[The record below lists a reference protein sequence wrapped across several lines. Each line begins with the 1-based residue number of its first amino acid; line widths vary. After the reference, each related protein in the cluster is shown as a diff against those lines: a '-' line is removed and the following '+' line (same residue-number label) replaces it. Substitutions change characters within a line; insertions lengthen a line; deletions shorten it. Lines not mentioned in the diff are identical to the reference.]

1 MTTSTQPRRTQQE
14 RREQTIARL
23 LDATIECLVHDGYS
37 GTTVKAVADRAGLSQ
52 GAIFRHFPTRL
63 DLLMAT
69 MNTVADRFIS
79 GYEARVERLRRDDN
93 DDVRVALQ
101 ALQSITTT
109 NEQTAWFEIQLA
121 ARTDEQLRDAFRPI
135 FLRNQKENFDTART
149 LFPDTIGQL
158 PMMDELIQLLI
169 HVFHGQSLDAHLDS
183 DEQRH
188 QQMMAVTTQVGQLGF
203 QLLAQL
209 TSKPAQ

>member
-1 MTTSTQPRRTQQE
+1 MTTHTQPRRTQQE

-37 GTTVKAVADRAGLSQ
+37 GTTVKAVAARAGLSQ

-63 DLLMAT
+63 ELLMAT
-69 MNTVADRFIS
+69 MNAVADRFIS
-79 GYEARVERLRRDDN
+79 GYEARVDQLRRDDD
-93 DDVRVALQ
+93 DDVRVALK

-109 NEQTAWFEIQLA
+109 DEQTAWFEIQLA
-121 ARTDEQLRDAFRPI
+121 ARTDDQLRDAFRPI
-135 FLRNQKENFDTART
+135 FLRNQKENFDIART

-169 HVFHGQSLDAHLDS
+169 HVFHGQSLDAHLD
-183 DEQRH
+183 DDAQR
-188 QQMMAVTTQVGQLGF
+188 QQQSMAVTTQVGQLGF

-209 TSKPAQ
+209 ANKGER

>member
-23 LDATIECLVHDGYS
+23 VDATIECLVHDGYS

-203 QLLAQL
+203 QLLAKL